1 MSSLLRILFFLLLSC
16 SIDILH
22 AQSPVVRVKSRSES
36 LTYFEQLYKS
46 QLETI
51 TEDRSNVKKY
61 IKTQYENRWKDQKDM
76 VERGEILYDSPLQK
90 LCEDLLNE
98 IVAANNLP
106 TRFKIFVTEELIV
119 NAYATGDGNLF
130 ITIGLL
136 ERLNHLDE
144 LKFVICHEISH
155 DIKNHVNAS
164 IDLSAEMLFDKQ
176 VKKDYRE
183 ALNSEYKV
191 RTKLEKVIFSRLA
204 NARKFSRSLEFA
216 ADSVGKE
223 FFIKSGGQAKY
234 MKSLLEML
242 DHSDIEYRTDSINLH
257 ALVNLSGVPFNPSW
271 YQQKS
276 VSSLGLEKYDVEKTP
291 DSLKTHPDIP
301 LRIEK
306 IAPEYA
312 LEQRTRNIDP
322 AYASY
327 QILAERE
334 IIFSWFRLRNLGRAF
349 YRAAMLEQTSPSAYT
364 KAVMS
369 LCASYLCIARREKL
383 MGDYV
388 SMEHVNFDPSY
399 NKCLYFWNEMYSAD
413 MAKLASGWANN
424 TGEGTDKIES
434 EFVSFAQVMGLYVNK
449 NKSDFEKAKASFLSK
464 FPSGHF
470 YTTVNSLN
478 LNS

>member
-1 MSSLLRILFFLLLSC
+1 
-16 SIDILH
+16 
-22 AQSPVVRVKSRSES
+22 
-36 LTYFEQLYKS
+36 
-46 QLETI
+46 
-51 TEDRSNVKKY
+51 
-61 IKTQYENRWKDQKDM
+61 
-76 VERGEILYDSPLQK
+76 
-90 LCEDLLNE
+90 
-98 IVAANNLP
+98 
-106 TRFKIFVTEELIV
+106 
-119 NAYATGDGNLF
+119 
-130 ITIGLL
+130 
-136 ERLNHLDE
+136 
-144 LKFVICHEISH
+144 
-155 DIKNHVNAS
+155 
-164 IDLSAEMLFDKQ
+164 
-176 VKKDYRE
+176 
-183 ALNSEYKV
+183 
-191 RTKLEKVIFSRLA
+191 
-204 NARKFSRSLEFA
+204 
-216 ADSVGKE
+216 VGKE
-223 FFIKSGGQAKY
+223 IFIKSVGQAKY

-312 LEQRTRNIDP
+312 LEERTRNIDP

-424 TGEGTDKIES
+424 TGEGTDKIDS

-478 LNS
+478 INS